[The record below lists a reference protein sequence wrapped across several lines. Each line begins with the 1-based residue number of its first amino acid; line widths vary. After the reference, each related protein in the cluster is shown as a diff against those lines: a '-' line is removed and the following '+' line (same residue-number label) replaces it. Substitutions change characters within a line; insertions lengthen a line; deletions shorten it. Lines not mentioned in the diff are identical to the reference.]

1 MKVSQVAKLT
11 GITVRTL
18 HYYDEIGLL
27 KPGKVTQ
34 AGYRL
39 YGPEDLEQLQQILFF
54 RELDFSLEDIRQILQ
69 NPAYDKTLA
78 LKNHRQMLLQKRSR
92 IDSLIALV
100 EKTLEGETDMSF
112 DQFDDSEIK
121 NTRQQYAREAKQR
134 WGNTDAYAQY
144 EEKTE
149 SYDDP
154 QWKLLKGEGEAILR
168 RFGENRHLDP
178 ASEEAQGLVKD
189 WQAYITANFYDCT
202 KVILACLAEMYVG
215 DERFTQNIDR
225 FGEGTA
231 LFMATAIEIYCKKA

>member
-27 KPGKVTQ
+27 KPGEVTE

-39 YGPEDLEQLQQILFF
+39 YGPEDLERLQQILFF
-54 RELDFSLEDIRQILQ
+54 RELDFSLDDIRQILQ
-69 NPAYDKTLA
+69 NPAYDKELA

-100 EKTLEGETDMSF
+100 EKTLKGETDMSF
-112 DQFDDSEIK
+112 AQFDDSQIR
-121 NTRQQYAREAKQR
+121 NTRDQYALEVKQR

-178 ASEEAQGLVKD
+178 ASEEAQALVKD

-202 KVILACLAEMYVG
+202 KVILACLGEMYVG
-215 DERFTQNIDR
+215 DDRFTRNIDQ

-231 LFMATAIEIYCKKA
+231 LFMATAIEIYCKQ